1 MDATQEKTTKSV
13 GKETPPESD
22 PTKMDRA
29 APACGENYLGA
40 ESVRGDRPA
49 IDYRM
54 VEAIDEMG
62 PGITAGEFK
71 TN

>member
-1 MDATQEKTTKSV
+1 MDATPEKTTKNV

-29 APACGENYLGA
+29 APAGGENYLGA

-49 IDYRM
+49 TEDRT
-54 VEAIDEMG
+54 VRAIDGEY
-62 PGITAGEFK
+62 PGHHGSL
-71 TN
+71 N

>member
-1 MDATQEKTTKSV
+1 MDATQEKITKSV

-29 APACGENYLGA
+29 APAGGENYLGA

-49 IDYRM
+49 TDDRTVM
-54 VEAIDEMG
+54 AIDEEY
-62 PGITAGEFK
+62 PRITAP
-71 TN
+71 